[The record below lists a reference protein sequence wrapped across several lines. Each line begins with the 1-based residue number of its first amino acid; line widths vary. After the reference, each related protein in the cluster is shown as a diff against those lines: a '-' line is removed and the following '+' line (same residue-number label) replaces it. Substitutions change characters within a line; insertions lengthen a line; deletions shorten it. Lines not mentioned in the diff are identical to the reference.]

1 MIVNNMNGREFIW
14 IRRCLKN
21 ARECIEDGNYKG
33 ALLEL
38 RKPMKKLESE
48 PVSTRLLALCKLTQ
62 ADAYHCLQR
71 KKEETACLEA
81 AEFAFRQVNDTESDE
96 YKEAFQRLHMLK
108 EIEKRADHKPQS

>member
-21 ARECIEDGNYKG
+21 ARESIEDGNYKG

-62 ADAYHCLQR
+62 ADAYYCLHR

-81 AEFAFRQVNDTESDE
+81 AEFAFRQVNDTESEE
-96 YKEAFQRLHMLK
+96 YKEVCKRLQVLK
-108 EIEKRADHKPQS
+108 GIEKKS

>member
-62 ADAYHCLQR
+62 ADAYHYLHR
-71 KKEETACLEA
+71 KKEELACLEA
-81 AEFAFRQVNDTESDE
+81 AEFAFRQVDDTESEE
-96 YKEAFQRLHMLK
+96 YKEALQRLKMLQSP
-108 EIEKRADHKPQS
+108 EKKS